1 MALDLGEHF
10 YYLIMLEK
18 CQRIAIW
25 MHGCLLLVSMIADL
39 FFTLHQ
45 ACSLLLFHARV
56 ILKASNVYFINSR
69 SF

>member
-45 ACSLLLFHARV
+45 ACSLLRFNACV
-56 ILKASNVYFINSR
+56 I
-69 SF
+69 

>member
-25 MHGCLLLVSMIADL
+25 MHGCLLLASMIVDL

-45 ACSLLLFHARV
+45 AISLHQFYARV
-56 ILKASNVYFINSR
+56 ILKASSVLH
-69 SF
+69 